1 MDLLTK
7 QLAEVQRRHPKARF
21 ETTPEGHRVLVVPE
35 IPLCAGW
42 SHKDA
47 SIRIVVPAG
56 YPHVNPDCFYTDADL
71 RRATGMDPANS
82 SLQPVFG
89 AQYRWFSWHLAGW
102 DPTKGTLDWY
112 VRFCE
117 RRLKEAR

>member
-1 MDLLTK
+1 MDPLTE
-7 QLAEVQRRHPKARF
+7 QLAEVQRRQPTARF
-21 ETTPEGHRVLVVPE
+21 ETTPEGHRILAAE

-42 SHKDA
+42 NRKDA

-56 YPHVNPDCFYTDADL
+56 YPHVHPDCFYTNADL
-71 RRATGMDPANS
+71 RLAPGTDPTNS
-82 SLQPVFG
+82 SLQAVFG

-102 DPTKGTLDWY
+102 DPTKGTLDQY

-117 RRLKEAR
+117 LRLKEAR